1 MVASLLPFPTR
12 LLADRVRE
20 EAPERIEATAYGINL
35 LLCPVL
41 LSVPWR
47 LAVRGR
53 LVRPDSSDEVEMVT
67 RRPRPVWPDHLV
79 MIVVGPFLP
88 AVAVV
93 GYLAVAVHIIVPFRA
108 LRHRSSP
115 G

>member
-1 MVASLLPFPTR
+1 MVVLLLPFPTR
-12 LLADRVRE
+12 LLADCVRE
-20 EAPERIEATAYGINL
+20 EAPERIAATADGINL

-53 LVRPDSSDEVEMVT
+53 LVRPDSSDEVEMLT
-67 RRPRPVWPDHLV
+67 RRPTPGLAGHLV
-79 MIVVGPFLP
+79 MIVVGLFLP

-93 GYLAVAVHIIVPFRA
+93 GYLAVAVHIIVLFRA